1 MTILSELV
9 AHAFNVKLR
18 VTVKGIRRK
27 KLGSAACAALPN
39 LLTG

>member
-27 KLGSAACAALPN
+27 KSLVPAN
-39 LLTG
+39 VTGIITV